1 MFNYSEK
8 NKVLIRLIS
17 STAIAQIIPFAI
29 SPILT
34 RLYSPSDFGYFS
46 FFCSLVAVFA
56 VWANG
61 RFELAIVLGR
71 QKKVS
76 IALFYIGLFFSF
88 SVCLLLLILGVIF
101 KSYLMDIGFGEFT
114 FPLISFYIVVV
125 LGVSSNSLFNYYLTK
140 LERFKT
146 IGNAL
151 IGKAISISLLQIVF
165 GFFELGGEGLVL
177 AWFLA
182 FLSSSILMY
191 IYGAKNHL
199 SFQGLGIRKLY
210 VFFKAYIRFPFFSAP
225 ASLLSTISSQA
236 NNLLIPFV
244 FSMSTLGLYSL
255 AERLLSAP
263 ITLIG
268 NSISQ
273 VYFKAISS
281 DPNNAMV
288 EFKSALLKLS
298 IISILIFFVVQLFAG
313 SLFVLL
319 FGDEWAGAANIAK
332 LFSIQFCVQLIISPL
347 LVTLQIYKKN
357 KIELL
362 LQFLM
367 CLTYMSVYLVAYIY
381 AWSFLE
387 LAKCLSLLVA
397 FNYFVIGAYLY
408 SLVKKNMRL

>member
-17 STAIAQIIPFAI
+17 STAIAQVIPFAI

-76 IALFYIGLFFSF
+76 IALFYIGLLFSF
-88 SVCLLLLILGVIF
+88 SVCLLLLILGVIL
-101 KSYLMDIGFGEFT
+101 KNYLINIGFGEFT
-114 FPLISFYIVVV
+114 FPLLSFYIVVV

-151 IGKAISISLLQIVF
+151 IGKAIIISILQIVF

-191 IYGAKNHL
+191 MYGAKNEL
-199 SFQGLGIRKLY
+199 PFQGLGARKLY

-298 IISILIFFVVQLFAG
+298 IISILIFFVVQLFAN